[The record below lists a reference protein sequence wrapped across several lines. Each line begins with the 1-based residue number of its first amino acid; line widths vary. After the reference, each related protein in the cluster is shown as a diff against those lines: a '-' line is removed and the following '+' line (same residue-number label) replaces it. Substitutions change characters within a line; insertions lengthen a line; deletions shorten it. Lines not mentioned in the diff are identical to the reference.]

1 MPRVSV
7 GIPVRNGG
15 KQLKSALE
23 SVLNQT
29 ERNIEIIISDN
40 KSEDGTSD
48 FLRTVAMNDP
58 RVSYYRHDP
67 ALTAFENFE
76 FVLSKST
83 GHYFMW
89 AAHDDTRNLE
99 YIENLADFLDNSP
112 SSILAFGD
120 VYVCT
125 EICPRGKKTDFNFS
139 TAGLS
144 VKARLR
150 KTSKIQFFNI
160 YGLWRSETIKK
171 VFRVYCSWW
180 PDLPIMMASAIHG
193 EFAYAT
199 GADFY
204 YFEANKPNKTRVQ
217 EQDYKENFN
226 IFVAVYELQLST
238 YIACRE
244 AGGTKIGM
252 YAFTCVFFKHL
263 LQLPEFLMRRIK
275 KMARSVNSD

>member
-15 KQLKSALE
+15 KQLKIALE

-29 ERNIEIIISDN
+29 AKDIEVIISDN
-40 KSEDGTSD
+40 KSDDGTSD
-48 FLRTVAMNDP
+48 FLRTIAMRAP
-58 RVSYYRHDP
+58 RLSYYRHDP

-76 FVLSKST
+76 FVLSKSS

-99 YIENLADFLDNSP
+99 YIERLAEFLDNSP

-120 VYVCT
+120 VYVCS
-125 EICPRGKKTDFNFS
+125 EICPRGKKTDFDFS
-139 TAGLS
+139 TTGLS

-150 KTSKIQFFNI
+150 KTSKIQFYNI
-160 YGLWRSETIKK
+160 YGLWRTETIKK
-171 VFRVYCSWW
+171 IFRVYCSWW
-180 PDLPIMMASAIHG
+180 PDLPIMMASAILG
-193 EFAYAT
+193 EFAYTA

-204 YFEANKPNKTRVQ
+204 YFEANKPNKIRAK

-226 IFVAVYELQLST
+226 IFAAVYELQLST

-244 AGGTKIGM
+244 AGGWKIGM
-252 YAFTCVFFKHL
+252 YAFACVFFKHL
-263 LQLPEFLMRRIK
+263 RQLPGHIYRKIK
-275 KMARSVNSD
+275 NHKF